1 MPKFCLRDSHGTGM
15 LQACDRFVSCENP
28 RNNVHMT
35 ELVETRVPYQPV
47 SHALDEVYYPDGTPR
62 PEGLHLHE
70 ALEHIGP
77 EGLHDRARLRDAVL
91 NAQGITFTLS
101 GRERPLPLDLIPRLI
116 STQDWAVIEAG
127 VAQRIRALELFLADV
142 YGPGHILADRV
153 VPRALVASSAHFH
166 REVFGIT
173 PPNGVRIHV
182 AGIDLVRDAQG
193 TFRVLEDNLRCPSG
207 VSYVLENRRTL
218 AHVLPEIFQGHR
230 VRPVQEYPERLIAA
244 LRASAPHG
252 IVDPTVVVLT
262 PGVHNSAHFEHAFLA
277 RHMGVELV
285 EGRDLFCRD
294 GSVYMRT
301 TRGAKPVHVVY
312 RRIDDDFL
320 DPVHFKPDSV
330 LGVPGIINA
339 ARAGAV
345 TIANGVGN
353 GVADDKAFYP
363 HVPAVIEYYLGEK
376 PILPNVETYDLT
388 DPDQLQH
395 VAEHID
401 TMVLKPVDGSG
412 GYGLMVG
419 SQATD
424 KEKSKALAVA
434 KKNPRGWIAQPI
446 LSLSTSPTVSAQG
459 ALAPRH
465 IDLRPFAVN
474 DGQNIYV
481 LPGGL
486 TRVALVEGSLV
497 VNSSQGGGSKD
508 TWVLADKDVAPVQAG
523 LITEPPKVVVQDD
536 DGAPKL
542 PPRESGPTIADN
554 SRLRQQEE
562 QQQQGGVQTC

>member
-1 MPKFCLRDSHGTGM
+1 MG
-15 LQACDRFVSCENP
+15 
-28 RNNVHMT
+28 
-35 ELVETRVPYQPV
+35 ETIRQSDDVQMYTPYD
-47 SHALDEVYYPDGTPR
+47 HALDEVFLANGVAR
-62 PEGLHLHE
+62 PEAEILISVVTGLGSQTL
-70 ALEHIGP
+70 I
-77 EGLHDRARLRDAVL
+77 DRARMRDAIL

-101 GRERPLPLDLIPRLI
+101 GRERPLPLDLIPRI
-116 STQDWAVIEAG
+116 IDSNSWAVIEAG

-142 YGPGHILADRV
+142 YGPGHILSDGV
-153 VPRALVASSAHFH
+153 VPRALVTSSAHFH
-166 REVFGIT
+166 REVFGVT
-173 PPNGVRIHV
+173 SPNGVRIHV
-182 AGIDLVRDAQG
+182 AGIDLVRDQQG

-218 AHVLPEIFQGHR
+218 AHVLPEVFEGHR
-230 VRPVQEYPERLIAA
+230 VRPVQEYPEKLIAA

-252 IVDPTVVVLT
+252 IVDPNIVVLT

-277 RHMGVELV
+277 RRMGVELV
-285 EGRDLFCRD
+285 EGRDLYCRD

-301 TRGAKPVHVVY
+301 TRGARPVHVVY
-312 RRIDDDFL
+312 RRIDDDYL

-376 PILPNVETYDLT
+376 PILQNVETFDLT
-388 DPDQLQH
+388 DPDQLVH
-395 VAEHID
+395 VIGNID
-401 TMVLKPVDGSG
+401 GMVLKPVDGSG

-424 KEKSKALAVA
+424 EEKHEAIVKAQL
-434 KKNPRGWIAQPI
+434 NPRGWIAQPI
-446 LSLSTSPTVSAQG
+446 LGLSTSPTVTSDG
-459 ALAPRH
+459 TLAPRH

-481 LPGGL
+481 MPGGL

-508 TWVLADKDVAPVQAG
+508 TWVLDDESVEQIQAPM
-523 LITEPPKVVVQDD
+523 ITEPPRVAVPIPSV
-536 DGAPKL
+536 GEKL
-542 PPRESGPTIADN
+542 PPRQSGPNASDDH
-554 SRLRQQEE
+554 RLRQQEE
-562 QQQQGGVQTC
+562 QQQQGELPC

>member
-1 MPKFCLRDSHGTGM
+1 
-15 LQACDRFVSCENP
+15 
-28 RNNVHMT
+28 MT
-35 ELVETRVPYQPV
+35 EVASPHRADAKYQP
-47 SHALDEVYYPDGTPR
+47 HAHAVDEVYLPNGSPR
-62 PEGLHLHE
+62 PEATVLHD
-70 ALEHIGP
+70 ALTSIGS
-77 EGLHDRARLRDAVL
+77 ESLHDRARLRDAVL

-142 YGPGHILADRV
+142 YGPGHILADGI
-153 VPRALVASSAHFH
+153 VPRALVTSSAHYH

-230 VRPVQEYPERLIAA
+230 VRPVQEYPEKLIAA

-262 PGVHNSAHFEHAFLA
+262 AGVHNSAHFEHAFLA
-277 RHMGVELV
+277 RRMGVELV

-301 TRGAKPVHVVY
+301 TRGARPVHVVY
-312 RRIDDDFL
+312 RRIDDDYL

-330 LGVPGIINA
+330 LGIPGIINA

-376 PILPNVETYDLT
+376 PILPNVDTYDLT
-388 DPDQLQH
+388 DPDQLDH
-395 VAEHID
+395 VANNID
-401 TMVLKPVDGSG
+401 NMVLKPVDGSG

-424 KEKSKALAVA
+424 EEKASAIAVA
-434 KKNPRGWIAQPI
+434 RENPRGWIGQPI
-446 LSLSTSPTVSAQG
+446 LSLSTSPTVG
-459 ALAPRH
+459 ADGKLAPRH

-508 TWVLADKDVAPVQAG
+508 TWVLDDEDVAPVQAPV
-523 LITEPPKVVVQDD
+523 ITEPPKVSIPSDL
-536 DGAPKL
+536 PMTKL
-542 PPRESGPTIADN
+542 PPRETGPATSEDY
-554 SRLRQQEE
+554 RLRQQEE
-562 QQQQGGVQTC
+562 QQQQAGDEPC

>member
-1 MPKFCLRDSHGTGM
+1 MADSST
-15 LQACDRFVSCENP
+15 
-28 RNNVHMT
+28 NV
-35 ELVETRVPYQPV
+35 VNRQPYQPY
-47 SHALDEVYYPDGTPR
+47 SHALDEVYFPDGSSR
-62 PEGLHLHE
+62 EE
-70 ALEHIGP
+70 AQALTDVLDQLGP
-77 EGLHDRARLRDAVL
+77 QTLTDRARMRDAIL

-116 STQDWAVIEAG
+116 DSNSWAVIEAG

-142 YGPGHILADRV
+142 YGPGHILSDGV
-153 VPRALVASSAHFH
+153 VPRALVTSSAHFH
-166 REVFGIT
+166 REVYGVT
-173 PPNGVRIHV
+173 SPNGVRIHV
-182 AGIDLVRDAQG
+182 AGIDLVRDEQG

-218 AHVLPEIFQGHR
+218 AHVLPEVFQGHR
-230 VRPVQEYPERLIAA
+230 VRPVQEYPEKLISA

-252 IVDPTVVVLT
+252 IVDPNVVVLT

-277 RHMGVELV
+277 RRMGVELV

-301 TRGAKPVHVVY
+301 TRGARPVHVVY
-312 RRIDDDFL
+312 RRIDDEFL

-330 LGVPGIINA
+330 LGIPGIINA
-339 ARAGAV
+339 ARSGAV

-376 PILPNVETYDLT
+376 PILKNVETFDLT
-388 DPDQLQH
+388 DGDQLKQ
-395 VAEHID
+395 VIANID
-401 TMVLKPVDGSG
+401 RMVLKPVDGSG

-424 KEKSKALAVA
+424 EDKAEAIA
-434 KKNPRGWIAQPI
+434 KAQANPRGWIAQPI
-446 LSLSTSPTVSAQG
+446 LALSTSPTVG
-459 ALAPRH
+459 ADGKLAPRH

-481 LPGGL
+481 MPGGL

-508 TWVLADKDVAPVQAG
+508 TWVIADEEIEQVQAPI
-523 LITEPPKVVVQDD
+523 ITEPPKVAVPV
-536 DGAPKL
+536 ANEKL
-542 PPRESGPTIADN
+542 PPRQSGPKASDDH
-554 SRLRQQEE
+554 RLRQQEE
-562 QQQQGGVQTC
+562 QQQQGGATC

>member
-1 MPKFCLRDSHGTGM
+1 MSNDAASSQVDT
-15 LQACDRFVSCENP
+15 S
-28 RNNVHMT
+28 
-35 ELVETRVPYQPV
+35 YQPYA
-47 SHALDEVYYPDGTPR
+47 HALDEVYLPDGQPR
-62 PEGLHLHE
+62 PEATILHD
-70 ALEHIGP
+70 ALTEIGS
-77 EGLHDRARLRDAVL
+77 ESLHDRARLRDAVL
-91 NAQGITFTLS
+91 NAQGITFSLS

-142 YGPGHILADRV
+142 YGAGHILADGI
-153 VPRALVASSAHFH
+153 VPRALVTSSAHYH
-166 REVFGIT
+166 REAFGIT

-230 VRPVQEYPERLIAA
+230 VRPVQEYPEKLIAA

-252 IVDPTVVVLT
+252 IVEPTVVVLT
-262 PGVHNSAHFEHAFLA
+262 AGVHNSAHFEHAFLA
-277 RHMGVELV
+277 RRMGVELV

-301 TRGAKPVHVVY
+301 TRGARPVHVVY

-330 LGVPGIINA
+330 LGIPGIINA

-376 PILPNVETYDLT
+376 PILPNVETFDLT
-388 DPDQLQH
+388 DPDQLNH
-395 VAEHID
+395 VANNID
-401 TMVLKPVDGSG
+401 SMVLKPVDGSG

-419 SQATD
+419 SHATD
-424 KEKSKALAVA
+424 EEQASAIAVA
-434 KKNPRGWIAQPI
+434 RENPRGWIGQPI
-446 LSLSTSPTVSAQG
+446 LSLSTSPTVG
-459 ALAPRH
+459 ADGKLAPRH

-474 DGQNIYV
+474 DGQNIFV

-508 TWVLADKDVAPVQAG
+508 TWVLADEDIAPVQAPV
-523 LITEPPKVVVQDD
+523 ITEPPKVAIPSELPVT
-536 DGAPKL
+536 KL
-542 PPRESGPTIADN
+542 PPRETGPATSEDY
-554 SRLRQQEE
+554 RLRQQEE
-562 QQQQGGVQTC
+562 QQQQVGDVPC